1 VVTYHRRLLKNLVL
15 AKYARVTALA
25 MCGALVLS
33 TGRADA
39 QVRQLRWDP
48 PVDATVTLVG
58 GALWLASAAL
68 QPDLAPLACR
78 WCRASSLDEGVR
90 DALRWRDPRVA
101 DEASDVTGFVLVPA
115 ATLGLDSLVAAHDH
129 ASRGTGVDAFLVLE
143 ATVLALDVNELAK
156 LLLARERPYVHVLH
170 PDERERRR
178 HTDDDDVS
186 FFSGHTT
193 EAFALVAATGT
204 VATMRGY
211 RWAAVPWVVGGG
223 LAAATAY
230 LRIAGDRHWFTDVL
244 VGMLVG
250 IGMGIAVPFLF
261 HAPASS

>member
-1 VVTYHRRLLKNLVL
+1 MALATCSALVL
-15 AKYARVTALA
+15 ATGGAAAQARE
-25 MCGALVLS
+25 
-33 TGRADA
+33 
-39 QVRQLRWDP
+39 LRWDP
-48 PVDATVTLVG
+48 PVDVTVTLVG

-78 WCRASSLDEGVR
+78 WCRPSSLDEGVR
-90 DALRWRDPRVA
+90 DALLWRDPRVA
-101 DEASDVTGFVLVPA
+101 DEASDVTAFVLVPA
-115 ATLGLDSLVAAHDH
+115 ATLGLDALAAAHDR
-129 ASRGTGVDAFLVLE
+129 ASRGINVDALLVLE
-143 ATVLALDVNELAK
+143 ATVLALDANELAK
-156 LLLARERPYVHVLH
+156 LLLARERPYVHVPH
-170 PDERERRR
+170 PDENTRRR

-223 LAAATAY
+223 FAIATGY

-250 IGMGIAVPFLF
+250 MGIGIAVPFLF
-261 HAPASS
+261 HAPASN